1 MKDRREYIITKAM
14 ELYCLQGYNDTSIT
28 DLQNALDMGRGTLY
42 YYFKDQ
48 DELLQTCMERY
59 FLQPKQDALQL
70 PDTLSMTEMIDAMD
84 RYLDSLQQALMT
96 FDNWQKINTSNVN
109 NIMFTAYT
117 RFPSLRRKA
126 QRLALK
132 ELDLWR
138 KAIRYDQRMGIV
150 RYDIDTELTAIMFAH
165 IKNSYDSGLSGAKM
179 DFNLLKNTYKGLY
192 KLIKVPE
199 NAE

>member
-59 FLQPKQDALQL
+59 FLQPKQEALQL
-70 PDTLSMTEMIDAMD
+70 PDTLSMTEMIDGMD

-192 KLIKVPE
+192 KLIKVPK